1 MLIFTLFSQRRLTS
15 LIRLV
20 FFIPLFFSGNS
31 YSQNLLTNPG
41 LDVAGV
47 DCTIDNGA
55 FDVAP
60 DGWGKIYTPDRSTE
74 TQRTWYIIN
83 APRSASPSGGCYFGF
98 RMFGTT
104 QEGIKQN
111 VTLIGGVQYSFSFD
125 YLIETRPGLP
135 PCVPQT
141 EIKLDGVVVAAIP
154 ISNVENVW
162 ERPVVTFIAPTSGS
176 FSFEF
181 VAKGT
186 CQNTWNFVDDLVLEV
201 VDPDTDGD
209 GNPNISDPNPLVATA
224 VDDSASGSV
233 GVSVSIDI
241 LANDDYLGNN
251 DPNNLGTTSI
261 TQVGG
266 SAGGTVVFDASTGE
280 MIYTPITGEAGS
292 SVTIVYQVCNDESGV
307 LVCDNATVTIAVT
320 GVIIAND
327 DSVTIDGD
335 TGGNSINVVN
345 DNDILNGNGVT
356 LGVDVT
362 MTTVTD
368 PNPGDGISLDP
379 STGEVTV
386 LPNTPPGDYTITYT
400 LCSIATP
407 VVCDDAVITITVVPA
422 PNGTI
427 TGHLYSD
434 LNDNSTQDIGEPDL
448 EGVDVNIIDV
458 NGVEQT
464 VTTDL
469 NGDYIANAPVGA
481 TIVDIDNTTLS
492 LGSLQTEGTDPT
504 TVTVIGTVITIEEN
518 NGFVIIADVDD
529 EIVVYTGISPN
540 GDGINDQFRIVG
552 LDNFPNNTLQIF
564 NRWGVKIFEQDGYE
578 QSGAKFFEG
587 ISEGRVTIGN
597 NKELPV
603 GTYFY
608 VLEYE
613 NTSGINMSKAGYLY
627 INR

>member
-1 MLIFTLFSQRRLTS
+1 MLIFTLFLQRKFTS
-15 LIRLV
+15 LIRII
-20 FFIPLFFSGNS
+20 FFITLFSFGNG

-47 DCTIDNGA
+47 DCTMDNGA
-55 FDVAP
+55 FDVTP

-83 APRSASPSGGCYFGF
+83 APRPASPSGGCYFGF
-98 RMFGTT
+98 RMFGAT

-111 VTLIGGVQYSFSFD
+111 VTLVGGVQYSFSFD
-125 YLIETRPGLP
+125 YLIETRPSLP
-135 PCVPQT
+135 PCAPQT
-141 EIKLDGVVVAAIP
+141 EIKLDGTVVATVP
-154 ISNVENVW
+154 ISSVENVW

-201 VDPDTDGD
+201 TDPDTDGD

-224 VDDSASGSV
+224 VDDNVAAMV
-233 GVSVSIDI
+233 GGSVSIDI
-241 LANDDYLGNN
+241 LANDDYLDNN

-261 TQVGG
+261 TQIGG
-266 SAGGTVVFDASTGE
+266 SAGGTVALDASTGE
-280 MIYTPITGEAGS
+280 MTYTPIAGEAGS
-292 SVTIVYQVCNDESGV
+292 SVTIIYQVCNDESGV
-307 LVCDNATVTIAVT
+307 LVCDDAIVTIVVADHIIANNDTVTI
-320 GVIIAND
+320 NN
-327 DSVTIDGD
+327 D
-335 TGGNSINVVN
+335 TGGNSINIVN
-345 DNDILNGNGVT
+345 DNDILNGNGVA

-362 MTTVTD
+362 VTTVAD
-368 PNPGDGISLDP
+368 PNPGDGVSFDS

-386 LPNTPPGDYTITYT
+386 VPNTPPGDYIITYT

-407 VVCDDAVITITVVPA
+407 LVCDDAIITITVVPA

-427 TGHLYSD
+427 TGHLYND

-448 EGVDVNIIDV
+448 EGIDVNIIDV

-464 VTTDL
+464 VTTDV
-469 NGDYIANAPVGA
+469 NGDFTANVPVGA
-481 TIVDIDNTTLS
+481 TVVDIDNTKLP

-504 TVTVIGTVITIEEN
+504 TVTVIGTGITVEEN
-518 NGFVIIADVDD
+518 NGFVIITDVDN

-564 NRWGVKIFEQDGYE
+564 NRWGVKIFEEDGYE

-587 ISEGRVTIGN
+587 ISEGRATMGK

-613 NTSGINMSKAGYLY
+613 NASGINTSKAGYLY